1 MRKKINFNAIS
12 LIISI
17 LVICFTVSSYVFAV
31 WQEPT
36 AGPPGNNIL
45 PPINVSSTGQNKLGD
60 FGIGGGSG
68 QPVYWLSNYY
78 GTLRFNS
85 ASPAGTRL
93 VIGQDG
99 NVGIGTTG
107 PTMALTVAG
116 QQLITSTAPELDWNK
131 SNASANEGRWRI
143 EGDTAKIMSFR
154 AVNDAINDSTEW
166 MRATRSSGITMS
178 SVTFPN
184 GNVGIGTASPD
195 SNYRLTVAGG
205 GVKAEN
211 SSAQP
216 AGYFS
221 SAGGGRAIQTGTGSI
236 LFANLAGAGS
246 RMVIADA
253 SGVLSTQSV
262 PSGINGGGADNYI
275 PRWSGTSAL
284 ENSVIYQTDT
294 GNVGIGTTSPSTLLN
309 TYSASVTNSLKVEG
323 RASGSNAVSEL
334 WLASDTGAN
343 AKEFRIQAVGGSHG
357 TQANKLT
364 FYDQTAGAYRM
375 VIDNSGN
382 VGIGTTGP
390 DNKFEVMGADSR
402 SIRFDVN
409 TNVDALRTVQLI
421 FDNAEN
427 DATDALSVISSRL
440 TNGSAGNATTDLAFE
455 VSKLGTKSEAMR
467 INSSGNVGIGTTG
480 PGVALHV
487 DAPSSITS
495 TQYGIERLVARST
508 GVMANGFGGSI
519 QLGIRDT
526 DAVDNLVGYINWYR
540 ANGVDNSANIGFHT
554 VNAGANTESL
564 TLQYNGNV

>member
-294 GNVGIGTTSPSTLLN
+294 GNIGIGTTSPSYPLTVDTADVQN
-309 TYSASVTNSLKVEG
+309 RGVEIRNDVWAALKFTSDWTDAGNRNWMIATDYTGVG
-323 RASGSNAVSEL
+323 RL
-334 WLASDTGAN
+334 
-343 AKEFRIQAVGGSHG
+343 EFRRSTA
-357 TQANKLT
+357 ANG
-364 FYDQTAGAYRM
+364 DPWTAGSTVM
-375 VIDNSGN
+375 TFDNTGN
-382 VGIGTTGP
+382 VGIGTASP
-390 DNKFEVMGADSR
+390 DSGHKLTVAGGSMRSQGAYFE
-402 SIRFDVN
+402 
-409 TNVDALRTVQLI
+409 
-421 FDNAEN
+421 
-427 DATDALSVISSRL
+427 
-440 TNGSAGNATTDLAFE
+440 
-455 VSKLGTKSEAMR
+455 
-467 INSSGNVGIGTTG
+467 GNVNIGYTG
-480 PGVALHV
+480 TSFALTV
-487 DAPSSITS
+487 NG
-495 TQYGIERLVARST
+495 QNVCQ
-508 GVMANGFGGSI
+508 ANGTNCLAQSTNA
-519 QLGIRDT
+519 DT
-526 DAVDNLVGYINWYR
+526 VDY
-540 ANGVDNSANIGFHT
+540 
-554 VNAGANTESL
+554 
-564 TLQYNGNV
+564 

>member
-184 GNVGIGTASPD
+184 GNVGIGTTGPSHKLQLVGANNATELKVSSADQGSGAILLGDGSTALKNVGIWRGNANSYAVNGNFLNFGTYGDGGFTFAAGNAELGSQSERVRIEAGGNVGIGTASPD

-334 WLASDTGAN
+334 WLASHTGAN
-343 AKEFRIQAVGGSHG
+343 AKEFRIQ
-357 TQANKLT
+357 
-364 FYDQTAGAYRM
+364 
-375 VIDNSGN
+375 
-382 VGIGTTGP
+382 
-390 DNKFEVMGADSR
+390 
-402 SIRFDVN
+402 
-409 TNVDALRTVQLI
+409 
-421 FDNAEN
+421 
-427 DATDALSVISSRL
+427 
-440 TNGSAGNATTDLAFE
+440 
-455 VSKLGTKSEAMR
+455 
-467 INSSGNVGIGTTG
+467 
-480 PGVALHV
+480 
-487 DAPSSITS
+487 
-495 TQYGIERLVARST
+495 
-508 GVMANGFGGSI
+508 
-519 QLGIRDT
+519 
-526 DAVDNLVGYINWYR
+526 
-540 ANGVDNSANIGFHT
+540 
-554 VNAGANTESL
+554 
-564 TLQYNGNV
+564 

>member
-17 LVICFTVSSYVFAV
+17 LVICFTVSSYLFAV

-184 GNVGIGTASPD
+184 GNVGIGTTGPSHKLQLVGA
-195 SNYRLTVAGG
+195 NNATELEV
-205 GVKAEN
+205 
-211 SSAQP
+211 SSADQGSGAILLGDGSTALKNVGIWRGNANSYAVNGNFLNFGTYGDGGFTFA
-216 AGYFS
+216 AGNAELGS
-221 SAGGGRAIQTGTGSI
+221 QSERVRIEAG
-236 LFANLAGAGS
+236 
-246 RMVIADA
+246 
-253 SGVLSTQSV
+253 
-262 PSGINGGGADNYI
+262 
-275 PRWSGTSAL
+275 
-284 ENSVIYQTDT
+284 
-294 GNVGIGTTSPSTLLN
+294 GNVGIGTTSPGVKLDIVGGDVQGDGFGRFKGWSTGGATGLAAELGISGGVGYFDAYN
-309 TYSASVTNSLKVEG
+309 RTTSAHASVHLGNTLGGVFVK
-323 RASGSNAVSEL
+323 GS
-334 WLASDTGAN
+334 D
-343 AKEFRIQAVGGSHG
+343 
-357 TQANKLT
+357 
-364 FYDQTAGAYRM
+364 
-375 VIDNSGN
+375 GN

-390 DNKFEVMGADSR
+390 TFGYSGSVKGLVIAAG
-402 SIRFDVN
+402 
-409 TNVDALRTVQLI
+409 TNEWVTVLM
-421 FDNAEN
+421 NN
-427 DATDALSVISSRL
+427 
-440 TNGSAGNATTDLAFE
+440 
-455 VSKLGTKSEAMR
+455 
-467 INSSGNVGIGTTG
+467 GNVGIGTTG

-508 GVMANGFGGSI
+508 GVMANGFE
-519 QLGIRDT
+519 
-526 DAVDNLVGYINWYR
+526 
-540 ANGVDNSANIGFHT
+540 IG
-554 VNAGANTESL
+554 
-564 TLQYNGNV
+564 

>member
-216 AGYFS
+216 A
-221 SAGGGRAIQTGTGSI
+221 
-236 LFANLAGAGS
+236 
-246 RMVIADA
+246 
-253 SGVLSTQSV
+253 
-262 PSGINGGGADNYI
+262 
-275 PRWSGTSAL
+275 
-284 ENSVIYQTDT
+284 
-294 GNVGIGTTSPSTLLN
+294 
-309 TYSASVTNSLKVEG
+309 
-323 RASGSNAVSEL
+323 
-334 WLASDTGAN
+334 
-343 AKEFRIQAVGGSHG
+343 
-357 TQANKLT
+357 
-364 FYDQTAGAYRM
+364 
-375 VIDNSGN
+375 
-382 VGIGTTGP
+382 
-390 DNKFEVMGADSR
+390 
-402 SIRFDVN
+402 
-409 TNVDALRTVQLI
+409 
-421 FDNAEN
+421 
-427 DATDALSVISSRL
+427 
-440 TNGSAGNATTDLAFE
+440 
-455 VSKLGTKSEAMR
+455 
-467 INSSGNVGIGTTG
+467 
-480 PGVALHV
+480 
-487 DAPSSITS
+487 
-495 TQYGIERLVARST
+495 
-508 GVMANGFGGSI
+508 
-519 QLGIRDT
+519 
-526 DAVDNLVGYINWYR
+526 
-540 ANGVDNSANIGFHT
+540 
-554 VNAGANTESL
+554 
-564 TLQYNGNV
+564 